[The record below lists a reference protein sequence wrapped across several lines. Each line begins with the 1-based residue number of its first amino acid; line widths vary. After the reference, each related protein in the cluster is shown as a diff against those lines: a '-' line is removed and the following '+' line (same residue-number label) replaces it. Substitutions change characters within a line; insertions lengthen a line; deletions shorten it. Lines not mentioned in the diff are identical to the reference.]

1 MGGGLWVQ
9 NLHGTSGSRYK
20 IGRLSH
26 RFAAH
31 TSASV
36 HTCQAAGCCEPAGA
50 TAHVIAANGG
60 GGGAGARTW
69 LLCRVCKGHNSPR
82 RTAPYRLRD
91 GAVTVPVT
99 ELRAALRSKAAA
111 RKTRAKKAT
120 GAAKAG
126 AATAKS
132 ARGGGPRGRTPAK
145 PKPRHSET
153 PGAPMWAF
161 FVGLVAAFAG

>member
-31 TSASV
+31 TGASV

-50 TAHVIAANGG
+50 TAHVIVANGG

-111 RKTRAKKAT
+111 RKTRAKKASAK
-120 GAAKAG
+120 GAAKAK
-126 AATAKS
+126 AA
-132 ARGGGPRGRTPAK
+132 RGGGGGPRGRAPATPK
-145 PKPRHSET
+145 PKQSAA
-153 PGAPMWAF
+153 PGAPIWAWVF
-161 FVGLVAAFAG
+161 GLDAALAS